1 MGLTLGSA
9 MNQLYD
15 IRTFISSP
23 MHQCRHLES
32 KNVVVLILCD
42 KDEDLMI
49 PGQQALRRG
58 TKSGDKRWSPSFDII
73 AAVTGTVI
81 VTVLLP
87 AV

>member
-23 MHQCRHLES
+23 MHRCRHLES

-42 KDEDLMI
+42 GDEDLMI

-58 TKSGDKRWSPSFDII
+58 TKSGDKQWSPSSDII
-73 AAVTGTVI
+73 AAVTGTVV
-81 VTVLLP
+81 VTVLPP